1 MIFLAG
7 FAPFQPTPGLALW
20 SLIIFLLFWGL
31 MSKYAFKP
39 MMEGLKKRE
48 STITDALAE
57 AQKAREEM
65 ANLKAENEQILA
77 EARETR
83 ATMLREAKDTKA
95 AIISEAKTKAKEEAQ
110 RITSSA
116 KQEIENE
123 KKAAMI
129 EVKNEVGTMATDIA
143 EKILR
148 KELKGNAEHESFV
161 NTLVGEFK
169 LN

>member
-20 SLIIFLLFWGL
+20 SLIIFLLFWLL

-48 STITDALAE
+48 TTISDALAE

-77 EARETR
+77 EAREER
-83 ATMLREAKDTKA
+83 SKMLKEAKDTKLS
-95 AIISEAKTKAKEEAQ
+95 IINEAKEKAKEDAI
-110 RITSSA
+110 RITTSA

-123 KKAAMI
+123 KKAALM
-129 EVKNEVGTMATDIA
+129 EVKNEVGMMATEIA

-148 KELKGNAEHESFV
+148 KELKGNPEHESFV
-161 NTLVGEFK
+161 NTLVGEF
-169 LN
+169 NQN